1 MGLGGRLLNEGARRG
16 KYTKDRIP
24 FPRNLFFSNR
34 KSAEADFLCGKDILM
49 KRRMQ
54 LMVWTA
60 VAGFI
65 VFLILLSK
73 VSGILQEWLWMR
85 EVGYAEIFWKL
96 FSIRWAL
103 FGAAFGCVLLCFWIS
118 LRLVGRGVPRY
129 DTAGQGRGI
138 PGGLT
143 SFRCLLLAIVPAFFF
158 ALVYYPEWDTYLR
171 FRWGGAFGE
180 TDPIFHLD
188 LGFYLFRLPF
198 YQLIQNGISTLTFF
212 LLLVTMGAYAYLGA
226 VQFTEGGQRLAVRP
240 GRPMVI
246 HLSIIFL
253 AFVLS
258 LGWGFYLDRYELLTA
273 SRGVVYGMGY
283 TDDHV
288 TLYTLWIM
296 LFASPALGAF
306 VLAGLFTR
314 RLKMMLEAVGAYF
327 ALYLVL
333 INILPALVQK
343 YQVEPSEL
351 ELETPYLKSNIQLTR
366 KAYHLDKIVVRSYP
380 SLMDLKPE
388 DISKNQE
395 TIDNIRLWDYRP
407 ILETYRQTQE
417 FRLYYQFYDVD
428 VGRYHTQ
435 SGYHQV
441 MLSAR
446 ELAPELPE
454 KARTWVNERLQFTHG
469 YGLVMNFVSKK
480 GLEGLPEYIIENIPP
495 MSLYNLQVDRP
506 AIYYGEKMPGYRMVS
521 TNVKEFDYPKGNE
534 NVYTSYSGKGG
545 VPIDTFWRRLL
556 FAWTQGDINILLTG
570 YLGPESRIQF
580 WRRVHERVTQIAPF
594 LQLDKDPYL
603 VLSEGKL
610 YWVQDGYT
618 VSEGFPY
625 SEPYGKFFQK
635 INYIRNSVKV
645 IIDAYEGS
653 VTFYV
658 ADPQDPVLGVYRQA
672 FPGVF
677 KELKDLPQDLR
688 QHLRYPE
695 DLFDIQADMYRTYHM
710 VDPQVFYNQEDLWT
724 PPQEKYAGTA
734 VKMVPYY
741 ILMRL
746 PDTQEL
752 QYLLMTPFTPQNRD
766 NMIAWMAAKCD
777 FPEYGQLIVYQLPKE
792 RLTFGPIQV
801 EAMIDQ
807 NTVISEQLS
816 LWDQRGSR
824 VIRGNLIVIPIEK
837 SFLYVEPVYLTAEG
851 TNIPQLKRV
860 IVSAGD
866 KVVMEPTLEESLKA
880 VFGIIPE
887 AQALKAPPQPQ
898 AEDLSK
904 ARAVLKKAEEGM
916 KQGNWEDF
924 GKAMEELKN
933 ILGGSGNP

>member
-1 MGLGGRLLNEGARRG
+1 
-16 KYTKDRIP
+16 
-24 FPRNLFFSNR
+24 
-34 KSAEADFLCGKDILM
+34 M
-49 KRRMQ
+49 KRKTQ
-54 LMVWTA
+54 LMVWA
-60 VAGFI
+60 SVAGLV
-65 VFLILLSK
+65 VFLIVLAK
-73 VSGILQEWLWMR
+73 TTGILKEWLWMR
-85 EVGYAEIFWKL
+85 ELGYAGIFWRLLAIK
-96 FSIRWAL
+96 WAL
-103 FGAAFGCVLLCFWIS
+103 FGVAFGCVLLCFWIS
-118 LRLVGRGVPRY
+118 LRVVGRGVPSP
-129 DTAGQGRGI
+129 DGAEEGRGI

-143 SFRCLLLAIVPAFFF
+143 SSRCLLLAIVPAFLF

-171 FRWGGAFGE
+171 FRWGGAFGQA
-180 TDPIFHLD
+180 DPIFHLD

-198 YQLIQNGISTLTFF
+198 YQLIQNGITTLTFF
-212 LLLVTMGAYAYLGA
+212 LLLVTMGAYAYFGA
-226 VQFTEGGQRLAVRP
+226 VHFTEGGQRLSVRP
-240 GRPMVI
+240 LRSMVI

-253 AFVLS
+253 PFILS
-258 LGWGFYLDRYELLTA
+258 LGWGFYLDRYELLTS

-288 TLYTLWIM
+288 TLLTLWIM

-306 VLAGLFTR
+306 VVVGLFTR

-327 ALYLVL
+327 ALYLFL

-351 ELETPYLKSNIQLTR
+351 ELETPYLTSNIQFTR
-366 KAYHLDKIVVRSYP
+366 KAYNLDKVVERSYP

-428 VGRYHTQ
+428 VGRYHTET
-435 SGYHQV
+435 GYHQV

-454 KARTWVNERLQFTHG
+454 KARTWVNECLQFTHG

-480 GLEGLPEYIIENIPP
+480 GPEGLPEYIIENIPP
-495 MSLYNLQVDRP
+495 MSLYNLDVDRP
-506 AIYYGEKMPGYRMVS
+506 GIYYGEKMPGYRIVS

-534 NVYTSYSGKGG
+534 NVYTRYTGKGG
-545 VPIDTFWRRLL
+545 IPVDTFWRRLL

-580 WRRVHERVTQIAPF
+580 WRRVHERVSQIAPF

-603 VLSEGKL
+603 VLSKGKL
-610 YWVQDGYT
+610 FWVQDAYT

-625 SEPYGKFFQK
+625 SEPYGKFLQK
-635 INYIRNSVKV
+635 LNYIRNSVKV
-645 IIDAYEGS
+645 VIDAYEGS
-653 VTFYV
+653 VSFYV

-677 KELKDLPQDLR
+677 KRLKDLPEDLR

-695 DLFDIQADMYRTYHM
+695 DLFDIQADIYRTYHM

-724 PPQEKYAGTA
+724 PPQEKYAGTSI
-734 VKMVPYY
+734 KMVPYY

-807 NTVISEQLS
+807 NTLISEQLS

-860 IVSAGD
+860 IATSGN

-880 VFGIIPE
+880 VFGPTPTAKAVE
-887 AQALKAPPQPQ
+887 APVGPRIEALSQAR
-898 AEDLSK
+898 EI
-904 ARAVLKKAEEGM
+904 LKKAEEAM

-924 GKAMEELKN
+924 GKAMEELKKT
-933 ILGGSGNP
+933 LARPGNP

>member
-1 MGLGGRLLNEGARRG
+1 MDKILFRKYGLALIGIVAILLWLGLSEGAQ
-16 KYTKDRIP
+16 
-24 FPRNLFFSNR
+24 
-34 KSAEADFLCGKDILM
+34 E
-49 KRRMQ
+49 
-54 LMVWTA
+54 
-60 VAGFI
+60 I
-65 VFLILLSK
+65 VT
-73 VSGILQEWLWMR
+73 WLWMG
-85 EVGYAEIFWKL
+85 ELGYKEIYWRILFLKTGIFGLTLVIVFASLWLNLRLAAENCGVSLLRSKGGEIVL
-96 FSIRWAL
+96 YNSPIRIS
-103 FGAAFGCVLLCFWIS
+103 AAWPRIVLVLLS
-118 LRLVGRGVPRY
+118 
-129 DTAGQGRGI
+129 
-138 PGGLT
+138 GLAA
-143 SFRCLLLAIVPAFFF
+143 LLF
-158 ALVYYPEWDTYLR
+158 ALVLSSYWDTCLR
-171 FRWGGAFGE
+171 FFWGGDFNQA
-180 TDPIFHLD
+180 DPIYGRD
-188 LGFYLFRLPF
+188 IGFYVFRLPF
-198 YQLIQNGISTLTFF
+198 YQFLQNSFTGLTVGT
-212 LLLVTMGAYAYLGA
+212 LLLVAITYSLAGVFAP
-226 VQFTEGGQRLAVRP
+226 GGRQGQTGRERAVR
-240 GRPMVI
+240 
-246 HLSIIFL
+246 HLTGL
-253 AFVLS
+253 MLVVLIAW
-258 LGWGFYLDRYELLTA
+258 GWGFYLDRFEILYSA
-273 SRGVVYGMGY
+273 RGVVYGAGY
-283 TDDHV
+283 TDANI
-288 TLYTLWIM
+288 TRIGLWVM
-296 LFASPALGAF
+296 FFATGALGVLLLSNLKGRRPGLA
-306 VLAGLFTR
+306 LAGGGVYL
-314 RLKMMLEAVGAYF
+314 L
-327 ALYLVL
+327 LYVLV
-333 INILPALVQK
+333 IIAIPGLVQK
-343 YQVEPSEL
+343 FLVEPSEL
-351 ELETPYLKSNIQLTR
+351 ELEQPYLTYNIDFTRRAYQLDRIEGRTYS
-366 KAYHLDKIVVRSYP
+366 ALGELTYDEI
-380 SLMDLKPE
+380 LKG
-388 DISKNQE
+388 KNQQ
-395 TIDNIRLWDYRP
+395 TIDNIRLWDWRP
-407 ILETYRQTQE
+407 LLQAYRQTQE
-417 FRLYYQFYDVD
+417 IRLYYQFYDVD
-428 VGRYHTQ
+428 VGRYHTEE
-435 SGYHQV
+435 GYHQV